1 MKIIQSI
8 KRLPSHILLSIGIFL
23 FVFIFPIID
32 RSSLLDFIGP
42 LSYTII
48 TLSIIGVIE
57 NKKQSKV
64 KGLNILISISILF
77 IWIMYLTNLTVFNIL
92 SFAFSIIVFMSAS
105 VIMISQIVESKNVNS
120 KVILEAIN
128 GYFLIGVMFTLTN
141 TLLWTFNHD
150 SIGIDTPEIAN
161 FVYYSFITL
170 TTIGYGDIAPQSDF
184 AKLAS
189 VFFGIG
195 GQLYLTI
202 IMALIIGKFLSKKNN

>member
-1 MKIIQSI
+1 MNIIQLI
-8 KRLPSHILLSIGIFL
+8 KSLPSHLFLSIGIFL
-23 FVFIFPIID
+23 FVFVFPIVD
-32 RSSLLDFIGP
+32 RSSLFDFIGP

-57 NKKQSKV
+57 NKKHSKV
-64 KGLNILISISILF
+64 KGLHILISISILF
-77 IWIMYLTNLTVFNIL
+77 IWILYFTNISVFNIL
-92 SFAFSIIVFMSAS
+92 SFAFSIVVFMSAS
-105 VIMISQIVESKNVNS
+105 VIMITQIVESKTVNA
-120 KVILEAIN
+120 KVIVEAIN

-141 TLLWTFNHD
+141 TLLWTYNHD

-161 FVYYSFITL
+161 FGDYSFITL

-189 VFFGIG
+189 VFFGIS

>member
-1 MKIIQSI
+1 MKITLAI
-8 KRLPSHILLSIGIFL
+8 KQLPSHLYLSLGIFL
-23 FVFIFPIID
+23 FVFVFPIID
-32 RSSLLDFIGP
+32 RSSLFDFIGP
-42 LSYTII
+42 LSYSII
-48 TLSIIGVIE
+48 TLSILGVIE
-57 NKKQSKV
+57 NKRQSKL
-64 KGLNILISISILF
+64 KGLHILILISVIL
-77 IWIMYLTNLTVFNIL
+77 IWVMHLTNLNFFNIL

-105 VIMISQIVESKNVNS
+105 VIMITQIVESKSVDV
-120 KVILEAIN
+120 KVIGEAIN

-189 VFFGIG
+189 VFFGIS

-202 IMALIIGKFLSKKNN
+202 IMALIIGKFLNKKNN